1 MVCWVNSDPSES
13 GVMSFLFALSGSSA
27 LTESC
32 FLSLSDL
39 FWRAALVSVANV
51 LGFACSILK
60 NAFEKDLCYFLNLPL
75 PS

>member
-1 MVCWVNSDPSES
+1 
-13 GVMSFLFALSGSSA
+13 MSCFFFFALSGSSA

-32 FLSLSDL
+32 FLSLSNL
-39 FWRAALVSVANV
+39 FWRTALVSVAKMLDIV
-51 LGFACSILK
+51 CSILK